1 MDGSDP
7 VVGSVVVLPAVAAD
21 EGTGDDGMKTGLVV
35 LAIAVIG
42 GGSTMFLRGLG
53 SAQRGDAIPDGALFA
68 VRHGDLTVTV
78 TENGSVMA
86 KNSQK
91 ITPLLRRGGKITFLV
106 EEGKLVEEGEILCK
120 FDSTEFETELQKLEL
135 DIVKTDADLDTA
147 KTELEIQQVENVANI
162 EKAQLALT
170 KARISLE
177 KYRKGDAPKEQR
189 TLDIA
194 LKDAKVKLK
203 QAEQAY
209 KDSQRLMEHGYTSTL
224 QVEQD
229 EILLDQAKVQLIS
242 AKVDIE
248 LFNKYTF
255 PMTVQEKEAALK
267 DAQRTFETA
276 KKRSKSALRQK
287 EVGVE
292 GNERRL
298 ENLQKK
304 LKDVSENIEHCTLKS
319 PSPGIV
325 IYGDPNES
333 WYRQQ
338 VKIGGQVWGGTTL
351 FTIPDLRVMQVR
363 LEIHEADINKI
374 KEGQTATVTM
384 DTYPG
389 LVAKGEVT
397 KIATI
402 AGGGDGRQRESEV
415 KRFTVDITLESSGEI
430 ELKPGISAK
439 AVLFIEKLEDVLY
452 VPLQCVYLEEG
463 EHFSYVMGEDGRPTQ
478 VAVKPGITNDT
489 YIQIL
494 EGLDENDRVLLY
506 NPTIGANPQVTPPK
520 REALT
525 APVVAAEKRDGP

>member
-1 MDGSDP
+1 
-7 VVGSVVVLPAVAAD
+7 
-21 EGTGDDGMKTGLVV
+21 MKTGLVV

-53 SAQRGDAIPDGALFA
+53 SAPRADVVPDEALFA
-68 VRHGDLTVTV
+68 VRRGTLTVTV

-86 KNSQK
+86 KSSQK
-91 ITPLLRRGGKITFLV
+91 ITPLLQGGGKITFLV
-106 EEGKLVEEGEILCK
+106 EEGKSVEEGEILCK
-120 FDSTEFETELQKLEL
+120 LDSSDLETQLQQLEL

-162 EKAQLALT
+162 EKAQLALI
-170 KARISLE
+170 KARIALE
-177 KYRKGDAPKEQR
+177 RYQKGDAPKAQR

-194 LKDAKVKLK
+194 LKDAEVKLK
-203 QAEQAY
+203 QATQTY
-209 KDSQRLMEHGYTSTL
+209 DYSQKLYGRGFITSL
-224 QVEQD
+224 QLEQD
-229 EILLDQAKVQLIS
+229 KTVLDQSKVQLIS
-242 AKVDIE
+242 ANGDIE

-255 PMTVQEKEAALK
+255 PMTVQENEAALK
-267 DAQRTFETA
+267 DAERTFETA
-276 KKRSKSALRQK
+276 KKRSGSALRQK

-304 LKDVSENIEHCTLKS
+304 LKDVKEDIGHCTLKS
-319 PSPGIV
+319 PAPGLV
-325 IYGDPNES
+325 IYGDPSEP
-333 WYRQQ
+333 WYRGR
-338 VKIGGQVWGGTTL
+338 VKIGGEVWGGSTL
-351 FTIPDLRVMQVR
+351 FTIPDLRVMQVQ
-363 LEIHEADINKI
+363 LKVHEADINKL
-374 KEGQTATVTM
+374 KENQAVTVTM

-389 LVAKGEVT
+389 LVLQGKVT

-402 AGGGDGRQRESEV
+402 AGGGDQWQPESEV
-415 KRFTVDITLESSGEI
+415 KKFTVDITLDSSDEV

-439 AVLFIEKLEDVLY
+439 AVIFIETREHVLY

-463 EHFSYVMGEDGRPTQ
+463 RHFSFVMGEDGRPIQ

-506 NPTIGANPQVTPPK
+506 NPMIGANPQVTPPES
-520 REALT
+520 EAP
-525 APVVAAEKRDGP
+525 AASVVVAEKRSGS